1 MAADW
6 KGEPMKE
13 QQFVGIDIGL
23 RDLAMSSW
31 PSQQRLQVAND
42 DCGRARMSE
51 WLTAMSPQFVVL
63 EASGGLEATLAAEIH
78 AAGLRVAV
86 VNPRQAREFARSL
99 GRLAKTD
106 RVDAQVLA
114 QFGQSAAQSGRLRET
129 RVADAAE
136 TELKELLARRRQL
149 IAELVAETNRKPR
162 AGKLV
167 RKSIVQNIKW
177 LKRLVEQVN
186 NQLQDAVK
194 ASSLWQTRV
203 NLLMTVPGVGPQV
216 AMVLTAELPEL
227 GQLNRCQIAAL
238 AGVAPH
244 AHDSGQFRGQ
254 RRIWGGR
261 ASVRC
266 ALYMAAL
273 VGSRRNQI
281 LRACYQRL
289 LSKGK
294 ARKQALVAC
303 MRKLL
308 VILNAMVKHDRAW
321 QLPQQQF
328 SPCPPNHA

>member
-1 MAADW
+1 
-6 KGEPMKE
+6 MKE
-13 QQFVGIDIGL
+13 QEFVGIDVGV
-23 RDLAMSSW
+23 RNLALSSW
-31 PSQQRLQVAND
+31 PSQHHMVVAND
-42 DCGRARMSE
+42 DCGRAHMVQ
-51 WLTAMSPQFVVL
+51 WLTAISPHFVVL
-63 EASGGLEATLAAEIH
+63 EATGGLEASAAAEIH

-129 RVADAAE
+129 RVANPVE

-167 RKSIVQNIKW
+167 QKSIVQNIKW

-186 NQLQDAVK
+186 NQLQNAVR
-194 ASSLWQTRV
+194 ASALWQARV
-203 NLLMTVPGVGPQV
+203 DLLTTVPGVGTQV

-227 GQLNRCQIAAL
+227 GQLNRRQIAAL
-238 AGVAPH
+238 VGVAPH

-273 VGSRRNQI
+273 VGSRRNPI

-294 ARKQALVAC
+294 ARKKALVAC
-303 MRKLL
+303 MRKVL
-308 VILNAMVKHDRAW
+308 VILNAMVKGDHAW
-321 QLPQQQF
+321 QIQTRISDLP
-328 SPCPPNHA
+328 S